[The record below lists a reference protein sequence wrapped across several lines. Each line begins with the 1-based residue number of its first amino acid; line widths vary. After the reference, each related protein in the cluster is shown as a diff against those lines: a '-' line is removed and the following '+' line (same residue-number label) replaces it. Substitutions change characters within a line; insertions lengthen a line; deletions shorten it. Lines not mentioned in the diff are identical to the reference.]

1 MGRTIGHTYNALSRP
16 TPAIINPSI
25 AKVVQTIPQSHGIS
39 TGPVTAFTGERSAIL
54 LHDRSSR
61 SEEVEA

>member
-25 AKVVQTIPQSHGIS
+25 AKVDQTIPQSHGIS

-54 LHDRSSR
+54 LP
-61 SEEVEA
+61 